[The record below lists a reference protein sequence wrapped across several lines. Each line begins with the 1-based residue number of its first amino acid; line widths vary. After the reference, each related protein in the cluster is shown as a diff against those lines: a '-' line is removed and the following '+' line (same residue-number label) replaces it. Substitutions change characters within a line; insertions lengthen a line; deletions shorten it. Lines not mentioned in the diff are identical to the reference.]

1 MASTT
6 EVGVMPAPAGVTPD
20 FHHTTS
26 VQISFI
32 TVFAVTFAL
41 ATIALVLRVYTRAF
55 VVKSLGLDERML
67 MVLSWGADSGA
78 GG

>member
-1 MASTT
+1 
-6 EVGVMPAPAGVTPD
+6 MPAPPGVIPD

-41 ATIALVLRVYTRAF
+41 ASIALLLRVYTRAF

-67 MVLSWGADSGA
+67 MVLLRRRIVCQDSGA